1 MRTEWARVEDGY
13 RNRAR
18 HFGCALF
25 FVFESTSRLCSQ
37 LRRSMPDHSASA
49 ASLSNFSER

>member
-1 MRTEWARVEDGY
+1 VRTEWARVEDGY